1 MSPPRFL
8 VIGQGIA
15 GTVLSFVLR
24 RQGADV
30 TLADAGFR
38 DAASAAAAGIINP
51 ITGKNYVKSWRADD
65 LLPSANR
72 IYGEME
78 RSLGIPLRVEQPV
91 FRLLST
97 PQERNNWDARAGLP
111 DYAPYLGNAV
121 PESRWTG
128 LLHPH
133 FTFGA
138 VTGGG
143 RINFGALLP
152 AYRTYARDHGFLL
165 EATIDPDRLPAGFDA
180 WIFCEGY
187 RGASNPLF
195 AHLPWQP
202 NKGEALLVRFPDLRP
217 PWPESMLKKTVLV
230 THLADGLYW
239 AGAPYFN
246 RFDDPYPTPEGH
258 RFVAEGLAEMF
269 AVPFTVE
276 DHVAGIRPAVAGRR
290 PLIGRLPG
298 RSGVVLF
305 NGWGAKGASLV
316 PFWAEHLAAHLIDGA
331 ALDAEVDLN
340 RFR

>member
-1 MSPPRFL
+1 MRPPRFL

-24 RQGADV
+24 RQGAAV
-30 TLADAGFR
+30 TLADPGR
-38 DAASAAAAGIINP
+38 PDAASAVAAGIINP
-51 ITGKNYVKSWRADD
+51 ITGKNYVKSWRVDE
-65 LLPSANR
+65 LLPAANR

-78 RSLGIPLRVEQPV
+78 RALGIRLQIEQPL
-91 FRLLST
+91 FRLFAT
-97 PQERNNWDARAGLP
+97 AQERNNWDARAGLP
-111 DYAPYLGNAV
+111 DYAPYIGAATV
-121 PESRWTG
+121 ATG
-128 LLHPH
+128 WNGLIHPH

-143 RINFGALLP
+143 RIDFGALLP
-152 AYRTYARDHGFLL
+152 AYRMHARDQGFLL
-165 EATIDPDRLPAGFDA
+165 EETIDPERLPDGFDA

-195 AHLPWQP
+195 DGLPWQP
-202 NKGEALLVRFPDLRP
+202 NKGEALLVRFPDLQP

-246 RFDDPYPTPEGH
+246 RFDDPYPTPEGR
-258 RFVAEGLAEMF
+258 RFVEEGLQEMF
-269 AVPFTVE
+269 AATFTVE

-290 PLIGRLPG
+290 PLIGRLPE
-298 RSGVVLF
+298 RPEVVLF

-331 ALDAEVDLN
+331 ALDAEVDLS